1 MTPLNSGAFQNLTQV
16 KILISPPSSKPQL
29 PFILWVMYTGLLLPS
44 IDHRL
49 LLAFSLGMQHSSS
62 FPSKSL
68 LPAEDITT
76 PASTQLTRHCVL
88 LSLFTT
94 VSMFSSK
101 YLTHF

>member
-1 MTPLNSGAFQNLTQV
+1 MHSKAVSQCGPHPLLSL
-16 KILISPPSSKPQL
+16 SSHSSSIC
-29 PFILWVMYTGLLLPS
+29 ILWVTYTGLLLPS